1 MTRIVWLLGGVGL
14 LLLWLV
20 VSRIRTYG
28 RLLSDTHFRSIAD
41 RVPDLRRGAL
51 AQMIGESDA
60 IREPN
65 DPRVLRTEAGLAV
78 VYTVRPQEAEFIHHC
93 SVSFPG
99 QQVAQGSLELFL
111 LFVVRLL
118 GLPLQGL
125 RLERGQ
131 LGVQHAECVLGAE
144 AHAAFA
150 ARTPGEWSEAELLAL
165 RSEAMA
171 ARRPLNPPAA
181 PR

>member
-1 MTRIVWLLGGVGL
+1 VGWLLGGVGL
-14 LLLWLV
+14 LLLWAI

-28 RLLSDTHFRSIAD
+28 RLLSDAHFRAIAE
-41 RVPDLRRGAL
+41 RVPDLKRGAL
-51 AQMIGESDA
+51 ARMLGEADA
-60 IREPN
+60 IADLN

-99 QQVAQGSLELFL
+99 EQVAQGSIELFL
-111 LFVVRLL
+111 QFVVRLL
-118 GLPLQGL
+118 DLPLQGL
-125 RLERGQ
+125 RFERGQ

-150 ARTPGEWSEAELLAL
+150 ARAPRDWSPAELLAL

-171 ARRPLNPPAA
+171 ARRPPTPPTD
-181 PR
+181 PH